1 MSYLSPDYLLPAV
14 CCLWVVADQLGIIP
28 VKGRGTGHLDVAVM
42 DAPEVAVAVVGNSL
56 EQGGTATNRSLYL
69 VMERKDLS
77 LLSSYLASLL
87 SYP

>member
-42 DAPEVAVAVVGNSL
+42 DAPEVAVAVVGNAL
-56 EQGGTATNRSLYL
+56 EQGGTATNRSLNL
-69 VMERKDLS
+69 IIERKEWFILK
-77 LLSSYLASLL
+77 
-87 SYP
+87 